1 VIALLLPAVIIA
13 AAVVALAIFFARK
26 LLGSAA
32 TFTHENGT
40 VLRVDGQVTTDT
52 QRQAILSYLQAFEKD
67 PADPAVVRGLQEL
80 GFTVQRIGRPHA
92 ES

>member
-1 VIALLLPAVIIA
+1 MIALLLPVIIA
-13 AAVVALAIFFARK
+13 AVAVVALAMFFARK

-32 TFTHENGT
+32 TFTHKDGT

-52 QRQAILSYLQAFEKD
+52 QRQAILSYMQAFEKD
-67 PADPAVVRGLQEL
+67 PADPAIVLGLQEL
-80 GFTVQRIGRPHA
+80 GFTVQRIDRPHA